1 MFRNLSIVFLLLLFG
16 GCASKMDNVNK
27 NLSIEKEVITQDK
40 KIETIKNEEV
50 EDKKEIVEDLPKT
63 DETKKK
69 PEKLF
74 SFDGEWIGN
83 KTSRFLQRKLYLKQE
98 TDLYAK
104 GYLELTY
111 LTTSGKVIEK
121 ESFDMQIYIKFFEPI
136 AIIKDEKN
144 EKQEEVTIL
153 RDSKNEFRI
162 IPKKENS
169 IFFEN
174 SSMMFKKVLEEE
186 HEKIE
191 KEDETKQP
199 EEIKKIE
206 KKLVWQDDKSTLIL
220 KANFEK
226 ANHYC
231 EVLKKD
237 NQNNWRLPTKDE
249 TIKLSN
255 SLNNDSQECYWTSS
269 KSIDDSEKA
278 WCFKYKDG
286 KSELKIKKEKL
297 HIRCVREEIQ

>member
-1 MFRNLSIVFLLLLFG
+1 
-16 GCASKMDNVNK
+16 
-27 NLSIEKEVITQDK
+27 
-40 KIETIKNEEV
+40 
-50 EDKKEIVEDLPKT
+50 
-63 DETKKK
+63 
-69 PEKLF
+69 
-74 SFDGEWIGN
+74 
-83 KTSRFLQRKLYLKQE
+83 
-98 TDLYAK
+98 
-104 GYLELTY
+104 
-111 LTTSGKVIEK
+111 
-121 ESFDMQIYIKFFEPI
+121 MQ
-136 AIIKDEKN
+136 
-144 EKQEEVTIL
+144 
-153 RDSKNEFRI
+153 
-162 IPKKENS
+162 NS

-186 HEKIE
+186 PKEIK
-191 KEDETKQP
+191 KEDEIKQP
-199 EEIKKIE
+199 EAIKKIE
-206 KKLVWQDDKSTLIL
+206 KKLIWQDDKSTLIL